1 MEAMKVTAK
10 PINGKIVIDLPPE
23 MESDYCEVIILKGQ
37 ESRKEGI
44 KRKPPPKL
52 AETRIHDDLLE
63 PAVPETDWD
72 ALK

>member
-1 MEAMKVTAK
+1 
-10 PINGKIVIDLPPE
+10 

-63 PAVPETDWD
+63 PAVPETDRG